1 MNIKFIRKLLFL
13 MEFHQNSE
21 LRLETPYYVTPKII
35 NARIYCDGYGN
46 YHRYTKKE
54 IMMNQLNFFKS
65 TCCYIMRN
73 FKERIFGQ

>member
-1 MNIKFIRKLLFL
+1 MKLLHKLFFL
-13 MEFHQNSE
+13 IEFHQSRE

-35 NARIYCDGYGN
+35 NARIYRDGYGN

-73 FKERIFGQ
+73 FKERIYRQ